1 MKLYKGFDKDLRCRD
16 FQYKEG
22 ETYEEKHA
30 ILCKSGFHACENP
43 MDCFNYYA
51 PGTSRYHEVEL
62 DVAAGEASDDTKRVG
77 KKITI
82 GAEIGLR
89 GVIEGAI
96 KFVFAKTE
104 WKEENSTTGIM
115 AGAQATGSRAGAQ
128 ATGYQAGAQATG
140 IMAGAQAVGR
150 ESTAFADGAHAVAC
164 AIGKD
169 TRAKG
174 SLGAWLVV
182 VERDEWDGECYPIIT
197 VKAAKVDG
205 VSIKENTF
213 YKLEN
218 GTFIEA

>member
-1 MKLYKGFDKDLRCRD
+1 
-16 FQYKEG
+16 
-22 ETYEEKHA
+22 
-30 ILCKSGFHACENP
+30 
-43 MDCFNYYA
+43 
-51 PGTSRYHEVEL
+51 
-62 DVAAGEASDDTKRVG
+62 
-77 KKITI
+77 
-82 GAEIGLR
+82 
-89 GVIEGAI
+89 
-96 KFVFAKTE
+96 
-104 WKEENSTTGIM
+104 
-115 AGAQATGSRAGAQ
+115 
-128 ATGYQAGAQATG
+128 
-140 IMAGAQAVGR
+140 MAGAQAVGR

-182 VERDEWDGECYPIIT
+182 VERDEWDGACYPIIT